1 MLGIWSDLVFA
12 ARVLRRSRGFTIIA
26 VSSLALAIGANT
38 TIFSVGK
45 QLLFDRLDVP
55 HASSLRLL
63 ATTGFSYPVYEHL
76 RAQNTVLGDLLA
88 FHATAANAT
97 VGDNAERVLLHEVSG
112 NYYEVLG
119 VRPQIGREIR
129 PSDDM
134 PGSPAVAVISD
145 AFWNREFAR
154 SPAAIG
160 RSIKIND
167 VPVTIIG
174 VNPKGFTGA
183 GSTLPAATPAVIVTL
198 AKATLVTPASN
209 GRNWLADPA
218 AGGLIVLGR
227 AKPGVS
233 DRTAQTTL
241 GAQFATIFRA
251 VVPIR
256 ASDTVPTLVLR
267 DGSRG
272 LFMQQQAFATPIAVL
287 MMFLGL
293 VLLLACANIATLMV
307 ARGARRQREM
317 SVRLALGAGRGRILR
332 QMLVESLLL
341 ATIGGLSG
349 LALAYAG
356 RGAIAQYTPH
366 FDWQVFGFTAA
377 ITIVTGLLFGFAPA
391 FAALRTEIADSVKRR
406 HAVGRSVVGFQIALA
421 TLLVIAAGL
430 FIRSLAGLTSVNPG
444 FRTDHLLLAQI
455 VLPQNRYPAGANV
468 AFHQRMEQA
477 IAAIPGVASVA
488 GAGAPYLSGEQVET
502 TFVPQGEALD
512 ASRNQTTPYNAVGVD
527 FFNTLGI
534 PMLAGRP
541 FNEHDTGAS
550 PKVAVINQRLAAT
563 RFPHE
568 NPIGRLV
575 SVGVYSG
582 YGDILSTGPLEIVG
596 VCGDTLYESL
606 HEIPSPQLFIPYA
619 QQTQVRRLT
628 YMIRTQVAPETIV
641 PALRKVLH
649 AADPAL
655 PLVRVRTQQAQ
666 IDEDLADERLLV
678 SLSSI
683 FGVLALV
690 LASVGIYGVM
700 ALSVAQRTREIGIR
714 MALGAIPRQILAMVL
729 REASSLSVIAIAIGV
744 GTSILSARFVK
755 SVLFGIGSSDLI
767 TLSSAA
773 GLLLIVALGASW
785 IPARRAA
792 HVHPMDALR
801 RE

>member
-119 VRPQIGREIR
+119 VRAQIGREIR

-134 PGSPAVAVISD
+134 PGSPAVAMISD
-145 AFWNREFAR
+145 GFWNREFAR

-183 GSTLPAATPAVIVTL
+183 GSTLPSETPAVIVTL

-241 GAQFATIFRA
+241 DAQFATIFRA

-272 LFMQQQAFATPIAVL
+272 LFAQQQAFATPIAVL

-293 VLLLACANIATLMV
+293 VLLLACANIATLML

-406 HAVGRSVVGFQIALA
+406 HAVGRCGRGIPDRAGDASGHLRRALHSIARRPDLRQSGIPHGSSTARADRPA
-421 TLLVIAAGL
+421 TESLSRRRERRIPSADGTGDHRDSRRRLRRGRRGSLPLGRAARDDIPAAG
-430 FIRSLAGLTSVNPG
+430 RSA
-444 FRTDHLLLAQI
+444 
-455 VLPQNRYPAGANV
+455 
-468 AFHQRMEQA
+468 
-477 IAAIPGVASVA
+477 
-488 GAGAPYLSGEQVET
+488 
-502 TFVPQGEALD
+502 
-512 ASRNQTTPYNAVGVD
+512 
-527 FFNTLGI
+527 
-534 PMLAGRP
+534 
-541 FNEHDTGAS
+541 
-550 PKVAVINQRLAAT
+550 
-563 RFPHE
+563 
-568 NPIGRLV
+568 
-575 SVGVYSG
+575 
-582 YGDILSTGPLEIVG
+582 
-596 VCGDTLYESL
+596 
-606 HEIPSPQLFIPYA
+606 
-619 QQTQVRRLT
+619 
-628 YMIRTQVAPETIV
+628 
-641 PALRKVLH
+641 
-649 AADPAL
+649 
-655 PLVRVRTQQAQ
+655 
-666 IDEDLADERLLV
+666 
-678 SLSSI
+678 
-683 FGVLALV
+683 
-690 LASVGIYGVM
+690 
-700 ALSVAQRTREIGIR
+700 
-714 MALGAIPRQILAMVL
+714 
-729 REASSLSVIAIAIGV
+729 
-744 GTSILSARFVK
+744 
-755 SVLFGIGSSDLI
+755 
-767 TLSSAA
+767 
-773 GLLLIVALGASW
+773 
-785 IPARRAA
+785 
-792 HVHPMDALR
+792 
-801 RE
+801 